1 MPIFMKKFIAIVII
15 LAGVVFFSMPK
26 ISELLLEKNSEEV
39 KIEQL
44 SNSELEKNAKSGN
57 KSYDQSK
64 IDPIDVN
71 GVILNRQNADMSKI
85 VGQMVIPSINKNIA
99 IFDGLE
105 NNNLMY
111 GACTMKPSQRMGL
124 GNYSIAGHYMKNDKL
139 LFGGLMNVKMG
150 DSIRITNKKNIYEYE
165 VFKTLKVTDDR
176 VDLIS
181 DSKITESDGKAI
193 VSLMTC
199 YYDEAGYR
207 YFVIGK
213 FKRLYPYSQSKMLEG
228 LN

>member
-1 MPIFMKKFIAIVII
+1 MKKFIAIVII